1 MKALVFD
8 FVQKWA
14 FSFSF
19 IGTFLEDFLS
29 FLLHFSTFV
38 N

>member
-8 FVQKWA
+8 FVQKRA
-14 FSFSF
+14 FSVSF

-29 FLLHFSTFV
+29 FSLHFSTFV